1 MKRLYKGV
9 QDPTKRFLLVG
20 TDEEAAEIQS
30 ELNGQGIAP
39 QIQSIL
45 PDALL
50 NSLQNVDNVAAVCCV
65 PGAIQ
70 KDDLI
75 TLYQFC
81 QEKKAVL
88 FFCTPGLSALQ
99 KNLEVRNVGFLSLL
113 SPLEDPLSH
122 WWNRLAKRLFDLLV
136 SGIFLLF
143 IFPFIY
149 IISASFAT
157 EYEITTRPMF
167 IIPQDVT
174 LNAYKFI
181 FSSNKILQGFRNSIF
196 ITVCGT
202 AINLFFTVTM
212 AYALSKK
219 RLRGRNFFLN
229 MVIISMFFSGGM
241 IPGYIIIANV
251 LNLKNTFWAVLLPGA
266 ISSYNLMIVKNFF
279 QGIPQELE
287 ESAAI
292 DGSTDIGILWK
303 IVLPLSL
310 PVLATF
316 GLFYAVGHWNAYFGA
331 MIYMT
336 GAKEK
341 WPLQVLLR
349 ELIILANGSAGD
361 ITNMDPEFIQPPEQ
375 SVKMAVIVVSTV
387 PIMCVY
393 PFLQKYFVKGVM
405 VGALKG

>member
-1 MKRLYKGV
+1 MKKKTLPESIIVNGK
-9 QDPTKRFLLVG
+9 DITKMKISNGPVG
-20 TDEEAAEIQS
+20 QNATLGSRIFDV
-30 ELNGQGIAP
+30 LNYLIVTLIA
-39 QIQSIL
+39 L
-45 PDALL
+45 T
-50 NSLQNVDNVAAVCCV
+50 
-65 PGAIQ
+65 
-70 KDDLI
+70 
-75 TLYQFC
+75 TL
-81 QEKKAVL
+81 
-88 FFCTPGLSALQ
+88 
-99 KNLEVRNVGFLSLL
+99 
-113 SPLEDPLSH
+113 
-122 WWNRLAKRLFDLLV
+122 
-136 SGIFLLF
+136 
-143 IFPFIY
+143 FPFIY

>member
-1 MKRLYKGV
+1 MKKKTLSESIIVNGK
-9 QDPTKRFLLVG
+9 DITKMKISNGPVG
-20 TDEEAAEIQS
+20 QNATLGSRIFDV
-30 ELNGQGIAP
+30 LNYLIVTLIA
-39 QIQSIL
+39 L
-45 PDALL
+45 T
-50 NSLQNVDNVAAVCCV
+50 
-65 PGAIQ
+65 
-70 KDDLI
+70 
-75 TLYQFC
+75 TL
-81 QEKKAVL
+81 
-88 FFCTPGLSALQ
+88 
-99 KNLEVRNVGFLSLL
+99 
-113 SPLEDPLSH
+113 
-122 WWNRLAKRLFDLLV
+122 
-136 SGIFLLF
+136 
-143 IFPFIY
+143 FPFIY

>member
-1 MKRLYKGV
+1 MK
-9 QDPTKRFLLVG
+9 KRNMESIIINGKDISKMKISTGPVG
-20 TDEEAAEIQS
+20 QNRTVGSRVFDT
-30 ELNGQGIAP
+30 LNYLIVTLIA
-39 QIQSIL
+39 L
-45 PDALL
+45 T
-50 NSLQNVDNVAAVCCV
+50 
-65 PGAIQ
+65 
-70 KDDLI
+70 
-75 TLYQFC
+75 TL
-81 QEKKAVL
+81 
-88 FFCTPGLSALQ
+88 
-99 KNLEVRNVGFLSLL
+99 
-113 SPLEDPLSH
+113 
-122 WWNRLAKRLFDLLV
+122 
-136 SGIFLLF
+136 
-143 IFPFIY
+143 FPFAY
-149 IISASFAT
+149 IIGASFAT
-157 EYEITTRPMF
+157 EYEIATRPMF

-174 LNAYKFI
+174 TNAYKFI
-181 FSSNKILQGFRNSIF
+181 FSSSKILQGFRNSIF

-212 AYALSKK
+212 AYALSKT

-229 MVIISMFFSGGM
+229 MVIFSMFFSGGM
-241 IPGYIIIANV
+241 IPTYIIIANV
-251 LNLKNTFWAVLLPGA
+251 LNMKNTFWSVLLPGA

-279 QGIPQELE
+279 QNIPQELE
-287 ESAAI
+287 ASAAI

-316 GLFYAVGHWNAYFGA
+316 GLFYAVGHWNAYFSA
-331 MIYMT
+331 MIYMG

-349 ELIILANGSAGD
+349 ELIIMANGSAGD
-361 ITNMDPEFIQPPEQ
+361 MNNLDPEFVKPPEQ

>member
-1 MKRLYKGV
+1 MTSIPASQKKMKISTG
-9 QDPTKRFLLVG
+9 PVG
-20 TDEEAAEIQS
+20 
-30 ELNGQGIAP
+30 
-39 QIQSIL
+39 
-45 PDALL
+45 
-50 NSLQNVDNVAAVCCV
+50 QNATF
-65 PGAIQ
+65 G
-70 KDDLI
+70 
-75 TLYQFC
+75 
-81 QEKKAVL
+81 
-88 FFCTPGLSALQ
+88 S
-99 KNLEVRNVGFLSLL
+99 
-113 SPLEDPLSH
+113 
-122 WWNRLAKRLFDLLV
+122 RLFDIANYLIVTIIALTT
-136 SGIFLLF
+136 

-149 IISASFAT
+149 IIGASFAT
-157 EYEITTRPMF
+157 EYEIATRPMF
-167 IIPQDVT
+167 IIPQ
-174 LNAYKFI
+174 NASTAAYEYI
-181 FSSNKILQGFRNSIF
+181 FSSNKILRGFGNSIF

-212 AYALSKK
+212 AYALSKT

-241 IPGYIIIANV
+241 IPGYIVVANI
-251 LNLKNTFWAVLLPGA
+251 LNLKNTYWSVLLPGA
-266 ISSYNLMIVKNFF
+266 ISAYNMMIVKNFF

-287 ESAAI
+287 ESASI
-292 DGSTDIGILWK
+292 DGCTDIGVLWK

-316 GLFYAVGHWNAYFGA
+316 GLFYAVGHWNAYFSA

-349 ELIILANGSAGD
+349 ELIIMSNGTAGD
-361 ITNMDPEFIQPPEQ
+361 MNNLDPEFVKPPEQ

>member
-1 MKRLYKGV
+1 MKKKQAPESIIINGK
-9 QDPTKRFLLVG
+9 DITKMKISTGPVGQNATLGSRIFDFLNYLIV
-20 TDEEAAEIQS
+20 T
-30 ELNGQGIAP
+30 LIA
-39 QIQSIL
+39 
-45 PDALL
+45 
-50 NSLQNVDNVAAVCCV
+50 
-65 PGAIQ
+65 
-70 KDDLI
+70 I
-75 TLYQFC
+75 TTL
-81 QEKKAVL
+81 
-88 FFCTPGLSALQ
+88 
-99 KNLEVRNVGFLSLL
+99 
-113 SPLEDPLSH
+113 
-122 WWNRLAKRLFDLLV
+122 
-136 SGIFLLF
+136 
-143 IFPFIY
+143 FPFIY

-174 LNAYKFI
+174 LNAYQFI

-212 AYALSKK
+212 AYALSKT

-361 ITNMDPEFIQPPEQ
+361 ITNMDPEFVQPPEQ

>member
-1 MKRLYKGV
+1 MAEQTLNPKNKKMLESSGPVGQNATLGSRIFDIVNY
-9 QDPTKRFLLVG
+9 TLV
-20 TDEEAAEIQS
+20 T
-30 ELNGQGIAP
+30 LIA
-39 QIQSIL
+39 L
-45 PDALL
+45 
-50 NSLQNVDNVAAVCCV
+50 
-65 PGAIQ
+65 
-70 KDDLI
+70 
-75 TLYQFC
+75 T
-81 QEKKAVL
+81 
-88 FFCTPGLSALQ
+88 T
-99 KNLEVRNVGFLSLL
+99 
-113 SPLEDPLSH
+113 
-122 WWNRLAKRLFDLLV
+122 
-136 SGIFLLF
+136 

-149 IISASFAT
+149 IIGASFAT
-157 EYEITTRPMF
+157 EYEIATRPMF

-174 LNAYKFI
+174 TAAYQFI
-181 FSSNKILQGFRNSIF
+181 FSSNKILRGFGNSLL

-212 AYALSKK
+212 AYALSKS

-229 MVIISMFFSGGM
+229 MVIVSMFFSGGM
-241 IPGYIIIANV
+241 IPGYIVVANI
-251 LNLKNTFWAVLLPGA
+251 LNLKNTYWSVLLPGA
-266 ISSYNLMIVKNFF
+266 ISAYNMMIVKNFF

-287 ESAAI
+287 ESASM
-292 DGSTDIGILWK
+292 DGCTDIGVLLR

-331 MIYMT
+331 MIYMKT
-336 GAKEK
+336 AKEK

-349 ELIILANGSAGD
+349 ELIILSNGTAGD
-361 ITNMDPEFIQPPEQ
+361 MNNLDPEFVQPPEQ